1 MGESGVLR
9 GPSVETVWSVPGLEK
24 KLGGVL
30 YEAVQCRFDSR
41 IISTLAAISPRP
53 QLKL

>member
-1 MGESGVLR
+1 MLR

-30 YEAVQCRFDSR
+30 YEAVQFDSR

>member
-1 MGESGVLR
+1 MRVGVLR

-30 YEAVQCRFDSR
+30 YEAVQCKFDSR
-41 IISTLAAISPRP
+41 IISTLAWLPFHLVRN
-53 QLKL
+53 